1 MSRSLLPLNGL
12 KAFEVAARHMNF
24 TRAAA
29 ELAVTQSAVSH
40 QIRGLE
46 ARLGLKLFR
55 RLGASALVLTDAGQ
69 LLLPVVRDAFDR
81 LTEGVE
87 RVVQRESAGGTLT
100 VSVSPYFAGK
110 WLMPRIGR
118 FLSSHPELSLRV
130 SASQYG
136 VDFDREQV
144 DAAIRHGLGLWQGLK
159 ADRLFTDPVYPVC
172 SPALLAGAHPLDHP
186 GALAHHL
193 LIEDPRHGYWESW
206 LRAVGLAELAG
217 KRSRRLVVDDIGLV
231 LQAAIA
237 GQGVGMGRT
246 SLVAD
251 DLASGRLARPFAEV
265 IPGDNAYYFVYPE
278 AAAERPKIAKL
289 SAWLMEEGKEMRN
302 AA

>member
-1 MSRSLLPLNGL
+1 
-12 KAFEVAARHMNF
+12 MNF

-29 ELAVTQSAVSH
+29 ELGVTQSAVSH

-55 RLGASALVLTDAGQ
+55 RLGASALVLTEAGQ

-81 LTEGVE
+81 LDEGLE

-100 VSVSPYFAGK
+100 VSVSSYFAGK

-118 FLSSHPELSLRV
+118 FLSRHPELSLRI
-130 SASQYG
+130 SASQFE
-136 VDFDREQV
+136 VDFDREQI
-144 DAAIRHGLGLWQGLK
+144 DAAIRHGLGVWPGLK
-159 ADRLFTDPVYPVC
+159 ADRLFADPVFPVC
-172 SPALLAGAHPLDHP
+172 SPALMGSAYRLDRPPLDRP
-186 GALAHHL
+186 AALAHHL
-193 LIEDPRHGYWESW
+193 LIEDPRHGYWDSW
-206 LRAVGLAELAG
+206 LRAVGLPELAG

-251 DLASGRLARPFAEV
+251 DLASGRLVRPFAEV
-265 IPGDNAYYFVYPE
+265 IPGGHAYYLVYPD
-278 AAAERPKIAKL
+278 ASAERPKIAKL
-289 SAWLMEEGKEMRN
+289 SAWLTEEGKATRG